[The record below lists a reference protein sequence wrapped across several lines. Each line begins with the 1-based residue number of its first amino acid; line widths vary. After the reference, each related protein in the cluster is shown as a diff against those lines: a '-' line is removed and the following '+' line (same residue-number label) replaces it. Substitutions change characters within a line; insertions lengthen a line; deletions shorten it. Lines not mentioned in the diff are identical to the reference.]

1 MKVYNPELKFSA
13 VKIKKIIQGNKD
25 IGKIAHMTPYVICNQ
40 IFFLI
45 IIIYNIAKSL
55 EFLVQDLLE
64 KAVIMSKKNG
74 SSKLQSSNM

>member
-25 IGKIAHMTPYVICNQ
+25 IGKIAHMTPYVICKQNY
-40 IFFLI
+40 FN
-45 IIIYNIAKSL
+45 IIIYIAKSL

-64 KAVIMSKKNG
+64 KAVSMSKKNG
-74 SSKLQSSNM
+74 SNKLQSSNM